1 MQGGVNLPDLT
12 FIFYIFNMELCKKHH
27 ECAGLYSEHVQSCT
41 ASLYKAWFC
50 PCENKTNNSAVSFS
64 CPLYAESSPD
74 LNQVMSFQWG
84 CIWSDFKKCQSD
96 SPNII

>member
-12 FIFYIFNMELCKKHH
+12 FIFYIFNMELWKKHH

-64 CPLYAESSPD
+64 CPLYAES
-74 LNQVMSFQWG
+74 LT
-84 CIWSDFKKCQSD
+84 
-96 SPNII
+96 